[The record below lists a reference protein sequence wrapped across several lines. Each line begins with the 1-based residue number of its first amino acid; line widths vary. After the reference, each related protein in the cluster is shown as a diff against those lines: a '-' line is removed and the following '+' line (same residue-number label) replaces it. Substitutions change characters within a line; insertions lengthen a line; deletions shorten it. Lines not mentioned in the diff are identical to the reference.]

1 LRESTDRLD
10 RSVSAQTIGPARP
23 QPPDTPSSWSG
34 SPTRPVPVAP
44 FPKAAA
50 EQGAEPLA
58 TANKQLRR
66 PRLQPEDALRPLFS
80 WLLASAMVLGL
91 VFPAPPALALND
103 AQQLVVEAW
112 RLVNQSYVDP
122 QQLEAVHWR
131 RLRQQALEKPIQQ
144 SGQAYDAIEAM
155 LQPLNDPYTRLLRP
169 PEFASLRSNTR
180 GTVTGVG
187 LQLGLRDGGD
197 RIVVIAPL
205 DDSPAAAAGVASG
218 WEVLAVNGLPTNQL
232 GLEGTAAAL
241 RGAADSDVLVQ
252 LEPPGQRPRELQLRR
267 RSVDLQP
274 VRYRRL
280 DGVNQDL
287 GYLRITQFSE
297 PVPQLVRQSLAE
309 LSDTSG
315 GQPPLRGLILDLRN
329 NSGGLVSAGLA
340 VADAFL
346 DGTAIVETH
355 DRSGISDRPQAG
367 PGQLYSGPLLTLV
380 NGGTASASE
389 ILAGALQDAG
399 RSRLMGSRSFGKGLI
414 QTLIPLGDGSGLAVT
429 VARYLTPA
437 GQDIQNQVIVP
448 DLALA
453 GEEPLNPGGEG
464 DGWLSQAARWLASD
478 RSNAP
483 AAGEAHG

>member
-1 LRESTDRLD
+1 MG
-10 RSVSAQTIGPARP
+10 SA
-23 QPPDTPSSWSG
+23 
-34 SPTRPVPVAP
+34 
-44 FPKAAA
+44 
-50 EQGAEPLA
+50 L
-58 TANKQLRR
+58 
-66 PRLQPEDALRPLFS
+66 
-80 WLLASAMVLGL
+80 VLGL
-91 VFPAPPALALND
+91 QFPAPPALALND

-122 QQLEAVHWR
+122 QQLESVHWR
-131 RLRQQALEKPIQQ
+131 RLRQQALEKPIEQ

-155 LQPLNDPYTRLLRP
+155 LQPLDDPYTRLLRP
-169 PEFASLRSNTR
+169 QEFASLRSNTR

-187 LQLGLRDGGD
+187 LQLGLRDGSE

-218 WEVLAVNGLPTNQL
+218 WEVLAVNGQSTDRL

-241 RGAADSDVLVQ
+241 RGAADTEVLVQ
-252 LEPPGQRPRELQLRR
+252 LQPPGQRPRELQLRR
-267 RSVDLQP
+267 RAVDLQP

-280 DGVNQDL
+280 DGANKQL

-297 PVPQLVRQSLAE
+297 PVPQLVRQALQE
-309 LSDTSG
+309 LSSNSG

-346 DGTAIVETH
+346 DGEAIVETH
-355 DRSGISDRPQAG
+355 DRSGVADRPQAG

-389 ILAGALQDAG
+389 ILAGALQDAKRSNLVG
-399 RSRLMGSRSFGKGLI
+399 RRSFGKGLI
-414 QTLIPLGDGSGLAVT
+414 QTLIPLSDGSGLAVT

-437 GQDIQNQVIVP
+437 GQDIQNQGIVP
-448 DLALA
+448 NLSLE

-464 DGWLSQAARWLASD
+464 DSWLSQATQLLASD
-478 RSNAP
+478 IRNAT
-483 AAGEAHG
+483 AAGGSVG

>member
-1 LRESTDRLD
+1 
-10 RSVSAQTIGPARP
+10 VSAQTNGLPS
-23 QPPDTPSSWSG
+23 PPPS
-34 SPTRPVPVAP
+34 A
-44 FPKAAA
+44 
-50 EQGAEPLA
+50 
-58 TANKQLRR
+58 
-66 PRLQPEDALRPLFS
+66 ALRPCLGTPIRPALIASSLAGVAGPRLGPEPLTAPKSTFQRLRHQAEGSLRPWIS
-80 WLLASAMVLGL
+80 WLVGSALALQL
-91 VFPAPPALALND
+91 LFPVQPALALND

-131 RLRQQALEKPIQQ
+131 RLRQQALEKPIEH
-144 SGQAYDAIEAM
+144 SDQAYDAIEAM

-187 LQLGLRDGGD
+187 LQLGLRDGGE

-218 WEVLAVNGLPTNQL
+218 WEVLAVNGLQTSKL

-241 RGAADSDVLVQ
+241 RGAADSEVLVQ
-252 LEPPGQRPRELQLRR
+252 LAPPGQRPRELQLRR
-267 RSVDLQP
+267 RAVDLQP

-280 DGVNQDL
+280 DGVNRDL

-297 PVPQLVRQSLAE
+297 PVPQLVRQALAE
-309 LSDTSG
+309 LSASG
-315 GQPPLRGLILDLRN
+315 GGLPPLQGLILDLRN

-346 DGTAIVETH
+346 DGVAIVETH
-355 DRSGISDRPQAG
+355 DRSGVADRPQAG
-367 PGQLYSGPLLTLV
+367 PGQLYGGPLLTLV

-389 ILAGALQDAG
+389 ILAGALQDG
-399 RSRLMGSRSFGKGLI
+399 QRSRLVGSRSFGKGLI
-414 QTLIPLGDGSGLAVT
+414 QTLIPLSDGSGLAVT

-437 GQDIQNQVIVP
+437 GKDIQNLGIVP
-448 DLALA
+448 DLSLE

-464 DGWLSQAARWLASD
+464 DSWLSQATRLLASEL
-478 RSNAP
+478 RNA
-483 AAGEAHG
+483 AVAGGSGG